1 MLIKREGRGQRLMN
15 PVGYTSDG
23 LSYSDVPNF
32 DKILALILSKSTMI
46 PNQIR
51 QDLGKLK
58 NLTEDQWIR

>member
-1 MLIKREGRGQRLMN
+1 MN

-58 NLTEDQWIR
+58 NLTEDQ